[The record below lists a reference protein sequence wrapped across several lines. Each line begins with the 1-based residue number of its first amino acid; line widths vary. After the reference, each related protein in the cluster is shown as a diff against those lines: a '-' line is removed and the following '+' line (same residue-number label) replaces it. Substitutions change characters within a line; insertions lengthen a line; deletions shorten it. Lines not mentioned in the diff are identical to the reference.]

1 MAGYASRQSSYT
13 TGDTIDASDSNDEFD
28 AIVTAFGT
36 SGHTHDGTAGNGGG
50 LSKLAGSNSITI
62 GAATAGTDITVTF
75 DGETNDGV
83 FLWMEDED
91 MFKYSDDIMI
101 VDNETLIFGS
111 DSDWTIKYDESGD
124 DDLVLTGSDISVE
137 SATSAKPV
145 MTLFNSNAD
154 SSGATFKFKKDGTS
168 AATSDVIGNID
179 FLSEDAG
186 AAATTYG
193 RIQSTI
199 VDVTAGGEQGGI
211 DFYVAENDGTL
222 TKGMSIQGASSD
234 GDITVDISTHDGTA
248 GGLKL
253 GGTLVTATA
262 SELNALDGFTGTV
275 SSVSLSGSTDN
286 TIATVTGANA
296 LAGEAHLTFDGS
308 DLKLLED
315 VNDGNPSISVGGA
328 DAEKGMIQAVFDSS
342 AQTLNYLEIS
352 TATADGGTDAGKI
365 RFDVDGTDVVEI
377 DDGGITF
384 TNGANW
390 EVGVAATSGT
400 TAGKGLT
407 VAAGSSA
414 TGSANINGGDLTLSS
429 GGGDGTGT
437 SKIDFKT
444 KANGTDAAAS
454 KMQLSGAGVLTLS
467 SGGVIVP
474 DDGDIGSASA
484 TDAIQISSGGIVTF
498 KDDIKIKDGGTIGVA
513 SDADSIT
520 IDSSGNVTAS
530 QNLTVTGNLVVNGT
544 STTLD
549 VATLAVVDPI
559 IHLQTASDGTALGSD
574 TNKDVGLA
582 MQYHTGSAAKTAFL
596 GIDDDDSYKLKFIP
610 DASLSSEVVSGSVGT
625 ISANFEGGTVSGTT
639 ITASTSLLPDA
650 SGGADIGSATAE
662 WGDVYVADDKYI
674 QFGNDQNVL
683 IGYDETTTDTLRI
696 AATEGAGLGITLMAD
711 EGDDAGDEWKLN
723 IADGGTMTLA
733 NDIASA
739 GTHVTHLTI
748 TPNSTVAS
756 STMAFAG
763 SITAAGNTLA
773 AVGKQTIW
781 VPAAAMRPTASNGCA
796 AITDVES
803 TSGRPDM
810 QVLDFDATA
819 DEHAQFQ
826 VSFPKSWNEG
836 TVTFQAYWTTTATD
850 TDGVAWGLQGVAV
863 SDNDTIDV
871 AYGTAIIV
879 TDDALGAAEDLMVT
893 AESSAITI
901 AGTPAVGDLCFF
913 RVYRDVSDAN
923 DDMAEDARLIG
934 VKVFFTTDGIND
946 A

>member
-36 SGHTHDGTAGNGGG
+36 SGHTHDGTAGNGGA

-91 MFKYSDDIMI
+91 MFKYSDDIMV

-137 SATSAKPV
+137 SSTSAKPV

-154 SSGATFKFKKDGTS
+154 ANGATFKFKKDGTS

-262 SELNALDGFTGTV
+262 TELNLLDGV
-275 SSVSLSGSTDN
+275 SSLSSVTLSGSTDN

-352 TATADGGTDAGKI
+352 TATADSGGDAGKI

-390 EVGVAATSGT
+390 ELGVAATSGT

-407 VAAGSSA
+407 VSAGSSA

-498 KDDIKIKDGGTIGVA
+498 KDDIKLKDDGTIGSASAATAMTIDSSGIVSFVDDIKIKDGGTIGTA
-513 SDADSIT
+513 TDPDSIT
-520 IDSSGNVTAS
+520 IAAAGAVTFSQNITANGTIGGNAVKDEDNMSSDSATHLATQQSIKAYADTKAS
-530 QNLTVTGNLVVNGT
+530 Q
-544 STTLD
+544 S
-549 VATLAVVDPI
+549 
-559 IHLQTASDGTALGSD
+559 
-574 TNKDVGLA
+574 
-582 MQYHTGSAAKTAFL
+582 
-596 GIDDDDSYKLKFIP
+596 
-610 DASLSSEVVSGSVGT
+610 
-625 ISANFEGGTVSGTT
+625 
-639 ITASTSLLPDA
+639 
-650 SGGADIGSATAE
+650 
-662 WGDVYVADDKYI
+662 
-674 QFGNDQNVL
+674 
-683 IGYDETTTDTLRI
+683 
-696 AATEGAGLGITLMAD
+696 
-711 EGDDAGDEWKLN
+711 
-723 IADGGTMTLA
+723 
-733 NDIASA
+733 
-739 GTHVTHLTI
+739 
-748 TPNSTVAS
+748 
-756 STMAFAG
+756 
-763 SITAAGNTLA
+763 
-773 AVGKQTIW
+773 
-781 VPAAAMRPTASNGCA
+781 
-796 AITDVES
+796 
-803 TSGRPDM
+803 
-810 QVLDFDATA
+810 DATA
-819 DEHAQFQ
+819 
-826 VSFPKSWNEG
+826 
-836 TVTFQAYWTTTATD
+836 
-850 TDGVAWGLQGVAV
+850 L
-863 SDNDTIDV
+863 
-871 AYGTAIIV
+871 AI
-879 TDDALGAAEDLMVT
+879 ALG
-893 AESSAITI
+893 
-901 AGTPAVGDLCFF
+901 
-913 RVYRDVSDAN
+913 
-923 DDMAEDARLIG
+923 
-934 VKVFFTTDGIND
+934 
-946 A
+946 

>member
-91 MFKYSDDIMI
+91 MFKYSDDIMV

-137 SATSAKPV
+137 SSTSAKPV

-154 SSGATFKFKKDGTS
+154 ANGATFKFKKDGTS

-262 SELNALDGFTGTV
+262 TELNLLDGV
-275 SSVSLSGSTDN
+275 SSLSSVTLSGSTDN

-352 TATADGGTDAGKI
+352 TATADSGGDAGKI

-390 EVGVAATSGT
+390 ELGVAATSGT

-407 VAAGSSA
+407 VSAGSSA

-498 KDDIKIKDGGTIGVA
+498 KDDIKLKDDGTIGSASAATAMTIDSSGIVSFVDDIKIKDGGTIGTA
-513 SDADSIT
+513 TDPDSIT
-520 IDSSGNVTAS
+520 IAAAGAVTFSQNITANGTIGGNAVKDEDNMSSDSATHLATQQSIKAYADTKAS
-530 QNLTVTGNLVVNGT
+530 Q
-544 STTLD
+544 S
-549 VATLAVVDPI
+549 
-559 IHLQTASDGTALGSD
+559 
-574 TNKDVGLA
+574 
-582 MQYHTGSAAKTAFL
+582 
-596 GIDDDDSYKLKFIP
+596 
-610 DASLSSEVVSGSVGT
+610 
-625 ISANFEGGTVSGTT
+625 
-639 ITASTSLLPDA
+639 
-650 SGGADIGSATAE
+650 
-662 WGDVYVADDKYI
+662 
-674 QFGNDQNVL
+674 
-683 IGYDETTTDTLRI
+683 
-696 AATEGAGLGITLMAD
+696 
-711 EGDDAGDEWKLN
+711 
-723 IADGGTMTLA
+723 
-733 NDIASA
+733 
-739 GTHVTHLTI
+739 
-748 TPNSTVAS
+748 
-756 STMAFAG
+756 
-763 SITAAGNTLA
+763 
-773 AVGKQTIW
+773 
-781 VPAAAMRPTASNGCA
+781 
-796 AITDVES
+796 
-803 TSGRPDM
+803 
-810 QVLDFDATA
+810 DATA
-819 DEHAQFQ
+819 
-826 VSFPKSWNEG
+826 
-836 TVTFQAYWTTTATD
+836 
-850 TDGVAWGLQGVAV
+850 L
-863 SDNDTIDV
+863 
-871 AYGTAIIV
+871 AI
-879 TDDALGAAEDLMVT
+879 ALG
-893 AESSAITI
+893 
-901 AGTPAVGDLCFF
+901 
-913 RVYRDVSDAN
+913 
-923 DDMAEDARLIG
+923 
-934 VKVFFTTDGIND
+934 
-946 A
+946 

>member
-91 MFKYSDDIMI
+91 MFKYSDDIMV

-137 SATSAKPV
+137 SSTSAKPV

-154 SSGATFKFKKDGTS
+154 ANGATFKFKKDGTS

-199 VDVTAGGEQGGI
+199 VAVTAGGEQGGI

-262 SELNALDGFTGTV
+262 TELNLLDGV
-275 SSVSLSGSTDN
+275 SSLSSVTLSGSTDN

-352 TATADGGTDAGKI
+352 TATADRGTDAGKI

-390 EVGVAATSGT
+390 ELGVAATSGT

-407 VAAGSSA
+407 VSAGSSA

-498 KDDIKIKDGGTIGVA
+498 KDDIKLKDDGTIGSASAATAMTIDSSGIVSFVDDIKIKDGGTIGTA
-513 SDADSIT
+513 TDPDSIT
-520 IDSSGNVTAS
+520 IAAAGAVTFSQNITANGTIGGNAVKDEDTMSSNSATHLATQQSIKAYADTKAS
-530 QNLTVTGNLVVNGT
+530 Q
-544 STTLD
+544 S
-549 VATLAVVDPI
+549 
-559 IHLQTASDGTALGSD
+559 
-574 TNKDVGLA
+574 
-582 MQYHTGSAAKTAFL
+582 
-596 GIDDDDSYKLKFIP
+596 
-610 DASLSSEVVSGSVGT
+610 
-625 ISANFEGGTVSGTT
+625 
-639 ITASTSLLPDA
+639 
-650 SGGADIGSATAE
+650 
-662 WGDVYVADDKYI
+662 
-674 QFGNDQNVL
+674 
-683 IGYDETTTDTLRI
+683 
-696 AATEGAGLGITLMAD
+696 
-711 EGDDAGDEWKLN
+711 
-723 IADGGTMTLA
+723 
-733 NDIASA
+733 
-739 GTHVTHLTI
+739 
-748 TPNSTVAS
+748 
-756 STMAFAG
+756 
-763 SITAAGNTLA
+763 
-773 AVGKQTIW
+773 
-781 VPAAAMRPTASNGCA
+781 
-796 AITDVES
+796 
-803 TSGRPDM
+803 
-810 QVLDFDATA
+810 DATA
-819 DEHAQFQ
+819 
-826 VSFPKSWNEG
+826 
-836 TVTFQAYWTTTATD
+836 
-850 TDGVAWGLQGVAV
+850 L
-863 SDNDTIDV
+863 
-871 AYGTAIIV
+871 AI
-879 TDDALGAAEDLMVT
+879 ALG
-893 AESSAITI
+893 
-901 AGTPAVGDLCFF
+901 
-913 RVYRDVSDAN
+913 
-923 DDMAEDARLIG
+923 
-934 VKVFFTTDGIND
+934 
-946 A
+946 

>member
-36 SGHTHDGTAGNGGG
+36 SGHTHDGTAGNGGA

-62 GAATAGTDITVTF
+62 GAATAGTDISVTF

-91 MFKYSDDIMI
+91 MFKYSDDIMV

-137 SATSAKPV
+137 SSTSAKPV

-154 SSGATFKFKKDGTS
+154 ANGATFKFKKDGTS

-262 SELNALDGFTGTV
+262 TELNLLDGV
-275 SSVSLSGSTDN
+275 SSLSSVTLSGSTDN

-352 TATADGGTDAGKI
+352 TATADSGGDAGKI

-384 TNGANW
+384 TNGAKW
-390 EVGVAATSGT
+390 ELGVAATSGT

-407 VAAGSSA
+407 VSAGSSA

-498 KDDIKIKDGGTIGVA
+498 KDDIKLKDDGTIGSASAATAMTIDSSGIVSFVDDIKIKDGGTIGTA
-513 SDADSIT
+513 TDPDSIT
-520 IDSSGNVTAS
+520 IAAAGAVTFSQNITANGTIGGNAVKDEDTMSSNSATHLATQQSIKAYADTKAS
-530 QNLTVTGNLVVNGT
+530 Q
-544 STTLD
+544 S
-549 VATLAVVDPI
+549 
-559 IHLQTASDGTALGSD
+559 
-574 TNKDVGLA
+574 
-582 MQYHTGSAAKTAFL
+582 
-596 GIDDDDSYKLKFIP
+596 
-610 DASLSSEVVSGSVGT
+610 
-625 ISANFEGGTVSGTT
+625 
-639 ITASTSLLPDA
+639 
-650 SGGADIGSATAE
+650 
-662 WGDVYVADDKYI
+662 
-674 QFGNDQNVL
+674 
-683 IGYDETTTDTLRI
+683 
-696 AATEGAGLGITLMAD
+696 
-711 EGDDAGDEWKLN
+711 
-723 IADGGTMTLA
+723 
-733 NDIASA
+733 
-739 GTHVTHLTI
+739 
-748 TPNSTVAS
+748 
-756 STMAFAG
+756 
-763 SITAAGNTLA
+763 
-773 AVGKQTIW
+773 
-781 VPAAAMRPTASNGCA
+781 
-796 AITDVES
+796 
-803 TSGRPDM
+803 
-810 QVLDFDATA
+810 DATA
-819 DEHAQFQ
+819 
-826 VSFPKSWNEG
+826 
-836 TVTFQAYWTTTATD
+836 
-850 TDGVAWGLQGVAV
+850 L
-863 SDNDTIDV
+863 
-871 AYGTAIIV
+871 AI
-879 TDDALGAAEDLMVT
+879 ALG
-893 AESSAITI
+893 
-901 AGTPAVGDLCFF
+901 
-913 RVYRDVSDAN
+913 
-923 DDMAEDARLIG
+923 
-934 VKVFFTTDGIND
+934 
-946 A
+946 

>member
-137 SATSAKPV
+137 SSTSAKPV

-154 SSGATFKFKKDGTS
+154 ANGATFKFKKDGTS

-262 SELNALDGFTGTV
+262 TELNLLDGV
-275 SSVSLSGSTDN
+275 SSLSSVTLSGSTDN

-352 TATADGGTDAGKI
+352 TATADSGGDAGKI

-390 EVGVAATSGT
+390 ELGVAATSGT

-407 VAAGSSA
+407 VSAGSSA

-498 KDDIKIKDGGTIGVA
+498 KDDIKLKDDGTIGSASAATAMTIDSSGIVSFVDDIKIKDGGTIGTA
-513 SDADSIT
+513 TDPDSIT
-520 IDSSGNVTAS
+520 IAAAGAVTFSQNITANGTIGGNAVKDEDTMSSNSATHLATQQSIKAYADTKAS
-530 QNLTVTGNLVVNGT
+530 Q
-544 STTLD
+544 S
-549 VATLAVVDPI
+549 
-559 IHLQTASDGTALGSD
+559 
-574 TNKDVGLA
+574 
-582 MQYHTGSAAKTAFL
+582 
-596 GIDDDDSYKLKFIP
+596 
-610 DASLSSEVVSGSVGT
+610 
-625 ISANFEGGTVSGTT
+625 
-639 ITASTSLLPDA
+639 
-650 SGGADIGSATAE
+650 
-662 WGDVYVADDKYI
+662 
-674 QFGNDQNVL
+674 
-683 IGYDETTTDTLRI
+683 
-696 AATEGAGLGITLMAD
+696 
-711 EGDDAGDEWKLN
+711 
-723 IADGGTMTLA
+723 
-733 NDIASA
+733 
-739 GTHVTHLTI
+739 
-748 TPNSTVAS
+748 
-756 STMAFAG
+756 
-763 SITAAGNTLA
+763 
-773 AVGKQTIW
+773 
-781 VPAAAMRPTASNGCA
+781 
-796 AITDVES
+796 
-803 TSGRPDM
+803 
-810 QVLDFDATA
+810 DATA
-819 DEHAQFQ
+819 
-826 VSFPKSWNEG
+826 
-836 TVTFQAYWTTTATD
+836 
-850 TDGVAWGLQGVAV
+850 L
-863 SDNDTIDV
+863 
-871 AYGTAIIV
+871 AI
-879 TDDALGAAEDLMVT
+879 ALG
-893 AESSAITI
+893 
-901 AGTPAVGDLCFF
+901 
-913 RVYRDVSDAN
+913 
-923 DDMAEDARLIG
+923 
-934 VKVFFTTDGIND
+934 
-946 A
+946 

>member
-36 SGHTHDGTAGNGGG
+36 SGHTHDGTAGNGGA

-91 MFKYSDDIMI
+91 MFKYSDDIMV

-137 SATSAKPV
+137 SSTSAKPV

-154 SSGATFKFKKDGTS
+154 ANGATFKFKKDGTS

-262 SELNALDGFTGTV
+262 TELNLLDGV
-275 SSVSLSGSTDN
+275 SSLSSVTLSGSTDN

-352 TATADGGTDAGKI
+352 TATADSGGDAGKI

-390 EVGVAATSGT
+390 ELGVAATSGT

-407 VAAGSSA
+407 VSAGSSA

-498 KDDIKIKDGGTIGVA
+498 KDDIKIKDDGTIGSA
-513 SDADSIT
+513 SAATAMT
-520 IDSSGNVTAS
+520 IDSSGIVS
-530 QNLTVTGNLVVNGT
+530 F
-544 STTLD
+544 
-549 VATLAVVDPI
+549 VD
-559 IHLQTASDGTALGSD
+559 
-574 TNKDVGLA
+574 
-582 MQYHTGSAAKTAFL
+582 
-596 GIDDDDSYKLKFIP
+596 
-610 DASLSSEVVSGSVGT
+610 
-625 ISANFEGGTVSGTT
+625 
-639 ITASTSLLPDA
+639 
-650 SGGADIGSATAE
+650 DI
-662 WGDVYVADDKYI
+662 KI
-674 QFGNDQNVL
+674 
-683 IGYDETTTDTLRI
+683 
-696 AATEGAGLGITLMAD
+696 
-711 EGDDAGDEWKLN
+711 K
-723 IADGGTMTLA
+723 DGGTIGTATDPDSITIAAAGAVTFSQNITA
-733 NDIASA
+733 NGTIGGNAVKDEDTMSSNSA
-739 GTHVTHLTI
+739 THLATQQSI
-748 TPNSTVAS
+748 KAYADTKAS
-756 STMAFAG
+756 QS
-763 SITAAGNTLA
+763 
-773 AVGKQTIW
+773 
-781 VPAAAMRPTASNGCA
+781 
-796 AITDVES
+796 
-803 TSGRPDM
+803 
-810 QVLDFDATA
+810 DATA
-819 DEHAQFQ
+819 
-826 VSFPKSWNEG
+826 
-836 TVTFQAYWTTTATD
+836 
-850 TDGVAWGLQGVAV
+850 L
-863 SDNDTIDV
+863 
-871 AYGTAIIV
+871 AI
-879 TDDALGAAEDLMVT
+879 ALG
-893 AESSAITI
+893 
-901 AGTPAVGDLCFF
+901 
-913 RVYRDVSDAN
+913 
-923 DDMAEDARLIG
+923 
-934 VKVFFTTDGIND
+934 
-946 A
+946 

>member
-36 SGHTHDGTAGNGGG
+36 SGHTHDGTAGNGGA

-137 SATSAKPV
+137 SSTSAKPV

-154 SSGATFKFKKDGTS
+154 ANGATFKFKKDGTS

-262 SELNALDGFTGTV
+262 TELNLLDGV
-275 SSVSLSGSTDN
+275 SSLSSVTLSGSTDN

-352 TATADGGTDAGKI
+352 TATADSGGDAGKI

-407 VAAGSSA
+407 VSAGSSA

-498 KDDIKIKDGGTIGVA
+498 KDDIKIKDDGTIGSA
-513 SDADSIT
+513 SAATAMT
-520 IDSSGNVTAS
+520 IDSSGIVS
-530 QNLTVTGNLVVNGT
+530 F
-544 STTLD
+544 
-549 VATLAVVDPI
+549 VD
-559 IHLQTASDGTALGSD
+559 
-574 TNKDVGLA
+574 
-582 MQYHTGSAAKTAFL
+582 
-596 GIDDDDSYKLKFIP
+596 
-610 DASLSSEVVSGSVGT
+610 
-625 ISANFEGGTVSGTT
+625 
-639 ITASTSLLPDA
+639 
-650 SGGADIGSATAE
+650 DI
-662 WGDVYVADDKYI
+662 KI
-674 QFGNDQNVL
+674 
-683 IGYDETTTDTLRI
+683 
-696 AATEGAGLGITLMAD
+696 
-711 EGDDAGDEWKLN
+711 K
-723 IADGGTMTLA
+723 DGGTIGTATDPDSITIAAAGAVTFSQNITA
-733 NDIASA
+733 NGTIGGSA
-739 GTHVTHLTI
+739 VKDEDTMSSNSATHLATQQSI
-748 TPNSTVAS
+748 KAYADTKAS
-756 STMAFAG
+756 QS
-763 SITAAGNTLA
+763 
-773 AVGKQTIW
+773 
-781 VPAAAMRPTASNGCA
+781 
-796 AITDVES
+796 
-803 TSGRPDM
+803 
-810 QVLDFDATA
+810 DATA
-819 DEHAQFQ
+819 
-826 VSFPKSWNEG
+826 
-836 TVTFQAYWTTTATD
+836 
-850 TDGVAWGLQGVAV
+850 L
-863 SDNDTIDV
+863 
-871 AYGTAIIV
+871 AI
-879 TDDALGAAEDLMVT
+879 ALG
-893 AESSAITI
+893 
-901 AGTPAVGDLCFF
+901 
-913 RVYRDVSDAN
+913 
-923 DDMAEDARLIG
+923 
-934 VKVFFTTDGIND
+934 
-946 A
+946 

>member
-91 MFKYSDDIMI
+91 MFKYSDDIMV

-137 SATSAKPV
+137 SSTSAKPV

-154 SSGATFKFKKDGTS
+154 ANGATFKFKKDGTS

-262 SELNALDGFTGTV
+262 TELNLLDGV
-275 SSVSLSGSTDN
+275 SSLSSVTLSGSTDN

-352 TATADGGTDAGKI
+352 TATADSGGDAGKI

-390 EVGVAATSGT
+390 ELGVAATSGT

-407 VAAGSSA
+407 VSAGSSA

-498 KDDIKIKDGGTIGVA
+498 KDDIKLKDDGTIGSASAATAMTIDSSGIVSFVDDIKIKDGGTIGTA
-513 SDADSIT
+513 TDPDSIT
-520 IDSSGNVTAS
+520 IAAAGAVTFSQNVTA
-530 QNLTVTGNLVVNGT
+530 NGT
-544 STTLD
+544 IGGN
-549 VATLAVVDPI
+549 AVKDE
-559 IHLQTASDGTALGSD
+559 D
-574 TNKDVGLA
+574 T
-582 MQYHTGSAAKTAFL
+582 M
-596 GIDDDDSYKLKFIP
+596 
-610 DASLSSEVVSGSVGT
+610 SS
-625 ISANFEGGTVSGTT
+625 N
-639 ITASTSLLPDA
+639 
-650 SGGADIGSATAE
+650 SATHLATQQSIKA
-662 WGDVYVADDKYI
+662 YADTK
-674 QFGNDQNVL
+674 
-683 IGYDETTTDTLRI
+683 
-696 AATEGAGLGITLMAD
+696 
-711 EGDDAGDEWKLN
+711 
-723 IADGGTMTLA
+723 
-733 NDIASA
+733 ASQ
-739 GTHVTHLTI
+739 
-748 TPNSTVAS
+748 S
-756 STMAFAG
+756 
-763 SITAAGNTLA
+763 
-773 AVGKQTIW
+773 
-781 VPAAAMRPTASNGCA
+781 
-796 AITDVES
+796 
-803 TSGRPDM
+803 
-810 QVLDFDATA
+810 DATA
-819 DEHAQFQ
+819 
-826 VSFPKSWNEG
+826 
-836 TVTFQAYWTTTATD
+836 
-850 TDGVAWGLQGVAV
+850 L
-863 SDNDTIDV
+863 
-871 AYGTAIIV
+871 AI
-879 TDDALGAAEDLMVT
+879 ALG
-893 AESSAITI
+893 
-901 AGTPAVGDLCFF
+901 
-913 RVYRDVSDAN
+913 
-923 DDMAEDARLIG
+923 
-934 VKVFFTTDGIND
+934 
-946 A
+946 

>member
-36 SGHTHDGTAGNGGG
+36 SGHTHDGTAGNGGA

-137 SATSAKPV
+137 SSTSAKPV

-154 SSGATFKFKKDGTS
+154 ANGATFKFKKDGTS

-262 SELNALDGFTGTV
+262 TELNLLDGV
-275 SSVSLSGSTDN
+275 SSLSSVTLSGSTDN

-352 TATADGGTDAGKI
+352 TATADSGGDAGKI

-390 EVGVAATSGT
+390 ELGVAATSGT

-407 VAAGSSA
+407 VSAGSSA

-498 KDDIKIKDGGTIGVA
+498 KDDIKIKDDGTIGSA
-513 SDADSIT
+513 SAATAMT
-520 IDSSGNVTAS
+520 IDSSGIVS
-530 QNLTVTGNLVVNGT
+530 F
-544 STTLD
+544 
-549 VATLAVVDPI
+549 VD
-559 IHLQTASDGTALGSD
+559 
-574 TNKDVGLA
+574 
-582 MQYHTGSAAKTAFL
+582 
-596 GIDDDDSYKLKFIP
+596 
-610 DASLSSEVVSGSVGT
+610 
-625 ISANFEGGTVSGTT
+625 
-639 ITASTSLLPDA
+639 
-650 SGGADIGSATAE
+650 DI
-662 WGDVYVADDKYI
+662 KI
-674 QFGNDQNVL
+674 
-683 IGYDETTTDTLRI
+683 
-696 AATEGAGLGITLMAD
+696 
-711 EGDDAGDEWKLN
+711 K
-723 IADGGTMTLA
+723 DGGTIGTATDPDSITIAAAGAVTFSQNITA
-733 NDIASA
+733 NGTIGGNAVKDEDTMSSNSA
-739 GTHVTHLTI
+739 THLATQQSI
-748 TPNSTVAS
+748 KAYADTKAS
-756 STMAFAG
+756 QS
-763 SITAAGNTLA
+763 
-773 AVGKQTIW
+773 
-781 VPAAAMRPTASNGCA
+781 
-796 AITDVES
+796 
-803 TSGRPDM
+803 
-810 QVLDFDATA
+810 DATA
-819 DEHAQFQ
+819 
-826 VSFPKSWNEG
+826 
-836 TVTFQAYWTTTATD
+836 
-850 TDGVAWGLQGVAV
+850 L
-863 SDNDTIDV
+863 
-871 AYGTAIIV
+871 AI
-879 TDDALGAAEDLMVT
+879 ALG
-893 AESSAITI
+893 
-901 AGTPAVGDLCFF
+901 
-913 RVYRDVSDAN
+913 
-923 DDMAEDARLIG
+923 
-934 VKVFFTTDGIND
+934 
-946 A
+946 

>member
-91 MFKYSDDIMI
+91 MFKYSDDIMV

-262 SELNALDGFTGTV
+262 TELNLLDGV
-275 SSVSLSGSTDN
+275 SSLSSVTLSGSTDN

-352 TATADGGTDAGKI
+352 TATADSGGDAGKI

-390 EVGVAATSGT
+390 ELGVAATSGT

-407 VAAGSSA
+407 VSAGSSA

-498 KDDIKIKDGGTIGVA
+498 KDDIKIKDDGTIGSA
-513 SDADSIT
+513 SAATAMT
-520 IDSSGNVTAS
+520 IDSSGIVS
-530 QNLTVTGNLVVNGT
+530 F
-544 STTLD
+544 
-549 VATLAVVDPI
+549 VD
-559 IHLQTASDGTALGSD
+559 
-574 TNKDVGLA
+574 
-582 MQYHTGSAAKTAFL
+582 
-596 GIDDDDSYKLKFIP
+596 
-610 DASLSSEVVSGSVGT
+610 
-625 ISANFEGGTVSGTT
+625 
-639 ITASTSLLPDA
+639 
-650 SGGADIGSATAE
+650 DI
-662 WGDVYVADDKYI
+662 KI
-674 QFGNDQNVL
+674 
-683 IGYDETTTDTLRI
+683 
-696 AATEGAGLGITLMAD
+696 
-711 EGDDAGDEWKLN
+711 K
-723 IADGGTMTLA
+723 DGGTIGTATDPDSITIAAAGAVTFSQNITA
-733 NDIASA
+733 NGTIGGNAVKDEDTMSSNSA
-739 GTHVTHLTI
+739 THLATQQSI
-748 TPNSTVAS
+748 KAYADTKAS
-756 STMAFAG
+756 QS
-763 SITAAGNTLA
+763 
-773 AVGKQTIW
+773 
-781 VPAAAMRPTASNGCA
+781 
-796 AITDVES
+796 
-803 TSGRPDM
+803 
-810 QVLDFDATA
+810 DATA
-819 DEHAQFQ
+819 
-826 VSFPKSWNEG
+826 
-836 TVTFQAYWTTTATD
+836 
-850 TDGVAWGLQGVAV
+850 L
-863 SDNDTIDV
+863 
-871 AYGTAIIV
+871 AI
-879 TDDALGAAEDLMVT
+879 ALG
-893 AESSAITI
+893 
-901 AGTPAVGDLCFF
+901 
-913 RVYRDVSDAN
+913 
-923 DDMAEDARLIG
+923 
-934 VKVFFTTDGIND
+934 
-946 A
+946 

>member
-36 SGHTHDGTAGNGGG
+36 SGHTHDGTAGNGGA

-154 SSGATFKFKKDGTS
+154 ANGATFKFKKDGTS

-262 SELNALDGFTGTV
+262 TELNLLDGV
-275 SSVSLSGSTDN
+275 SSLSSVTLSGSTDN

-315 VNDGNPSISVGGA
+315 VNDGNPSISIGGA

-352 TATADGGTDAGKI
+352 TATADSGGDAGKI

-390 EVGVAATSGT
+390 ELGVAATSGT

-407 VAAGSSA
+407 VSAGSSA

-498 KDDIKIKDGGTIGVA
+498 KDDIKIKDDGTIGSA
-513 SDADSIT
+513 SAATAMT
-520 IDSSGNVTAS
+520 IDSSGIVS
-530 QNLTVTGNLVVNGT
+530 F
-544 STTLD
+544 
-549 VATLAVVDPI
+549 VD
-559 IHLQTASDGTALGSD
+559 
-574 TNKDVGLA
+574 
-582 MQYHTGSAAKTAFL
+582 
-596 GIDDDDSYKLKFIP
+596 
-610 DASLSSEVVSGSVGT
+610 
-625 ISANFEGGTVSGTT
+625 
-639 ITASTSLLPDA
+639 
-650 SGGADIGSATAE
+650 DI
-662 WGDVYVADDKYI
+662 KI
-674 QFGNDQNVL
+674 
-683 IGYDETTTDTLRI
+683 
-696 AATEGAGLGITLMAD
+696 
-711 EGDDAGDEWKLN
+711 K
-723 IADGGTMTLA
+723 DGGTIGTATDPDSITIAAAGAVTFSQNITA
-733 NDIASA
+733 NGTIGGNAVKDEDTMSSNSA
-739 GTHVTHLTI
+739 THLATQQSI
-748 TPNSTVAS
+748 KAYADTKAS
-756 STMAFAG
+756 QS
-763 SITAAGNTLA
+763 
-773 AVGKQTIW
+773 
-781 VPAAAMRPTASNGCA
+781 
-796 AITDVES
+796 
-803 TSGRPDM
+803 
-810 QVLDFDATA
+810 DATA
-819 DEHAQFQ
+819 
-826 VSFPKSWNEG
+826 
-836 TVTFQAYWTTTATD
+836 
-850 TDGVAWGLQGVAV
+850 L
-863 SDNDTIDV
+863 
-871 AYGTAIIV
+871 AI
-879 TDDALGAAEDLMVT
+879 ALG
-893 AESSAITI
+893 
-901 AGTPAVGDLCFF
+901 
-913 RVYRDVSDAN
+913 
-923 DDMAEDARLIG
+923 
-934 VKVFFTTDGIND
+934 
-946 A
+946 

>member
-36 SGHTHDGTAGNGGG
+36 SGHTHDGTAGNGGA

-91 MFKYSDDIMI
+91 MFKYSDDIMV

-154 SSGATFKFKKDGTS
+154 ANGATFKFKKDGTS

-222 TKGMSIQGASSD
+222 TKGVSIQGASSD

-253 GGTLVTATA
+253 GGTLVTSTAT
-262 SELNALDGFTGTV
+262 ELNLLDG
-275 SSVSLSGSTDN
+275 LSGVPALTGSTDN
-286 TIATVTGANA
+286 TIVTVTGANA
-296 LAGEAHLTFDGS
+296 LAGEDHLTFDGS

-315 VNDGNPSISVGGA
+315 VNDGSPSISVGGA
-328 DAEKGMIQAVFDSS
+328 DAEKGMIQAVFDSG

-352 TATADGGTDAGKI
+352 TATADSGGDAGKI

-400 TAGKGLT
+400 TAGKALT
-407 VAAGSSA
+407 VVAGSSA
-414 TGSANINGGDLTLSS
+414 TGSADINGGDLTLSS

-444 KANGTDAAAS
+444 KASGTDGAAS

-467 SGGVIVP
+467 AGGVIVP

-513 SDADSIT
+513 SVTDAMTISAAGIVAFKDDITIKDGGTIGTATDPDSIT
-520 IDSSGNVTAS
+520 IAAAGAVTFS
-530 QNLTVTGNLVVNGT
+530 QNITANGT
-544 STTLD
+544 
-549 VATLAVVDPI
+549 I
-559 IHLQTASDGTALGSD
+559 GGTAVKDEDNMSSD
-574 TNKDVGLA
+574 
-582 MQYHTGSAAKTAFL
+582 
-596 GIDDDDSYKLKFIP
+596 
-610 DASLSSEVVSGSVGT
+610 
-625 ISANFEGGTVSGTT
+625 
-639 ITASTSLLPDA
+639 
-650 SGGADIGSATAE
+650 SATHLATQQSIKA
-662 WGDVYVADDKYI
+662 YADTK
-674 QFGNDQNVL
+674 
-683 IGYDETTTDTLRI
+683 
-696 AATEGAGLGITLMAD
+696 ATQ
-711 EGDDAGDEWKLN
+711 
-723 IADGGTMTLA
+723 
-733 NDIASA
+733 S
-739 GTHVTHLTI
+739 
-748 TPNSTVAS
+748 
-756 STMAFAG
+756 
-763 SITAAGNTLA
+763 
-773 AVGKQTIW
+773 
-781 VPAAAMRPTASNGCA
+781 
-796 AITDVES
+796 
-803 TSGRPDM
+803 
-810 QVLDFDATA
+810 DATA
-819 DEHAQFQ
+819 
-826 VSFPKSWNEG
+826 
-836 TVTFQAYWTTTATD
+836 
-850 TDGVAWGLQGVAV
+850 L
-863 SDNDTIDV
+863 
-871 AYGTAIIV
+871 AI
-879 TDDALGAAEDLMVT
+879 ALG
-893 AESSAITI
+893 
-901 AGTPAVGDLCFF
+901 
-913 RVYRDVSDAN
+913 
-923 DDMAEDARLIG
+923 
-934 VKVFFTTDGIND
+934 
-946 A
+946 

>member
-91 MFKYSDDIMI
+91 MFKYSDDIMV

-137 SATSAKPV
+137 SSTSAKPV

-154 SSGATFKFKKDGTS
+154 ANGATFKFKKDGTS

-262 SELNALDGFTGTV
+262 TELNLLDGV
-275 SSVSLSGSTDN
+275 SSLSSVTLSGSTDN

-352 TATADGGTDAGKI
+352 TATADSGGDAGKI

-390 EVGVAATSGT
+390 ELGVAATSGT

-498 KDDIKIKDGGTIGVA
+498 KDDIKIKDDGTIGSA
-513 SDADSIT
+513 SAATAMT
-520 IDSSGNVTAS
+520 IDSSGIVS
-530 QNLTVTGNLVVNGT
+530 F
-544 STTLD
+544 
-549 VATLAVVDPI
+549 VD
-559 IHLQTASDGTALGSD
+559 
-574 TNKDVGLA
+574 
-582 MQYHTGSAAKTAFL
+582 
-596 GIDDDDSYKLKFIP
+596 
-610 DASLSSEVVSGSVGT
+610 
-625 ISANFEGGTVSGTT
+625 
-639 ITASTSLLPDA
+639 
-650 SGGADIGSATAE
+650 DI
-662 WGDVYVADDKYI
+662 KI
-674 QFGNDQNVL
+674 
-683 IGYDETTTDTLRI
+683 
-696 AATEGAGLGITLMAD
+696 
-711 EGDDAGDEWKLN
+711 K
-723 IADGGTMTLA
+723 DGGTIGTATDPDSITIAAAGAVTFSQNITA
-733 NDIASA
+733 NGTIGGNAVKDEDTMSSNSA
-739 GTHVTHLTI
+739 THLATQQSI
-748 TPNSTVAS
+748 KAYADTKAS
-756 STMAFAG
+756 QS
-763 SITAAGNTLA
+763 
-773 AVGKQTIW
+773 
-781 VPAAAMRPTASNGCA
+781 
-796 AITDVES
+796 
-803 TSGRPDM
+803 
-810 QVLDFDATA
+810 DATA
-819 DEHAQFQ
+819 
-826 VSFPKSWNEG
+826 
-836 TVTFQAYWTTTATD
+836 
-850 TDGVAWGLQGVAV
+850 L
-863 SDNDTIDV
+863 
-871 AYGTAIIV
+871 AI
-879 TDDALGAAEDLMVT
+879 ALG
-893 AESSAITI
+893 
-901 AGTPAVGDLCFF
+901 
-913 RVYRDVSDAN
+913 
-923 DDMAEDARLIG
+923 
-934 VKVFFTTDGIND
+934 
-946 A
+946 

>member
-36 SGHTHDGTAGNGGG
+36 SGHTHDGTAGNGGA

-91 MFKYSDDIMI
+91 MFKYSDDIMV

-137 SATSAKPV
+137 SSTSAKPV

-154 SSGATFKFKKDGTS
+154 ANGATFKFKKDGTS

-262 SELNALDGFTGTV
+262 TELNLLDGV
-275 SSVSLSGSTDN
+275 SSLSSVTLSGSTDN

-352 TATADGGTDAGKI
+352 TATADSGGDAGKI

-390 EVGVAATSGT
+390 ELGVAATSGT

-407 VAAGSSA
+407 VSAGSSA

-498 KDDIKIKDGGTIGVA
+498 KDDIKLKDDGTIGSASAATAMTIDSSGIVSFVDDIKIKDGGTIGTA
-513 SDADSIT
+513 TDPDSIT
-520 IDSSGNVTAS
+520 IAAAGAVTFSQNITANGTIGGNAVKDEDTMSSNSATHLATQQSIKAYADTKAS
-530 QNLTVTGNLVVNGT
+530 Q
-544 STTLD
+544 S
-549 VATLAVVDPI
+549 
-559 IHLQTASDGTALGSD
+559 
-574 TNKDVGLA
+574 
-582 MQYHTGSAAKTAFL
+582 
-596 GIDDDDSYKLKFIP
+596 
-610 DASLSSEVVSGSVGT
+610 
-625 ISANFEGGTVSGTT
+625 
-639 ITASTSLLPDA
+639 
-650 SGGADIGSATAE
+650 
-662 WGDVYVADDKYI
+662 
-674 QFGNDQNVL
+674 
-683 IGYDETTTDTLRI
+683 
-696 AATEGAGLGITLMAD
+696 
-711 EGDDAGDEWKLN
+711 
-723 IADGGTMTLA
+723 
-733 NDIASA
+733 
-739 GTHVTHLTI
+739 
-748 TPNSTVAS
+748 
-756 STMAFAG
+756 
-763 SITAAGNTLA
+763 
-773 AVGKQTIW
+773 
-781 VPAAAMRPTASNGCA
+781 
-796 AITDVES
+796 
-803 TSGRPDM
+803 
-810 QVLDFDATA
+810 DATA
-819 DEHAQFQ
+819 
-826 VSFPKSWNEG
+826 
-836 TVTFQAYWTTTATD
+836 
-850 TDGVAWGLQGVAV
+850 L
-863 SDNDTIDV
+863 
-871 AYGTAIIV
+871 AI
-879 TDDALGAAEDLMVT
+879 ALG
-893 AESSAITI
+893 
-901 AGTPAVGDLCFF
+901 
-913 RVYRDVSDAN
+913 
-923 DDMAEDARLIG
+923 
-934 VKVFFTTDGIND
+934 
-946 A
+946 

>member
-36 SGHTHDGTAGNGGG
+36 SGHTHDGTAGNGGA

-111 DSDWTIKYDESGD
+111 DSEWTIKYDESGD

-154 SSGATFKFKKDGTS
+154 ANGATFKFKKDGTS

-262 SELNALDGFTGTV
+262 TELNLLDGV
-275 SSVSLSGSTDN
+275 SSLSSVTLSGSTDN

-352 TATADGGTDAGKI
+352 TATADSGGDAGKI

-498 KDDIKIKDGGTIGVA
+498 KDDIKLKDDGTIGSASAATAMTIDSSGIVSFVDDIKIKDGGTIGTA
-513 SDADSIT
+513 TDPDSIT
-520 IDSSGNVTAS
+520 IAAAGAVTFSQNITANGTIGGNAVKDEDNMSSDSATHLATQQSIKAYADTKAS
-530 QNLTVTGNLVVNGT
+530 Q
-544 STTLD
+544 S
-549 VATLAVVDPI
+549 
-559 IHLQTASDGTALGSD
+559 
-574 TNKDVGLA
+574 
-582 MQYHTGSAAKTAFL
+582 
-596 GIDDDDSYKLKFIP
+596 
-610 DASLSSEVVSGSVGT
+610 
-625 ISANFEGGTVSGTT
+625 
-639 ITASTSLLPDA
+639 
-650 SGGADIGSATAE
+650 
-662 WGDVYVADDKYI
+662 
-674 QFGNDQNVL
+674 
-683 IGYDETTTDTLRI
+683 
-696 AATEGAGLGITLMAD
+696 
-711 EGDDAGDEWKLN
+711 
-723 IADGGTMTLA
+723 
-733 NDIASA
+733 
-739 GTHVTHLTI
+739 
-748 TPNSTVAS
+748 
-756 STMAFAG
+756 
-763 SITAAGNTLA
+763 
-773 AVGKQTIW
+773 
-781 VPAAAMRPTASNGCA
+781 
-796 AITDVES
+796 
-803 TSGRPDM
+803 
-810 QVLDFDATA
+810 DATA
-819 DEHAQFQ
+819 
-826 VSFPKSWNEG
+826 
-836 TVTFQAYWTTTATD
+836 
-850 TDGVAWGLQGVAV
+850 L
-863 SDNDTIDV
+863 
-871 AYGTAIIV
+871 AI
-879 TDDALGAAEDLMVT
+879 ALG
-893 AESSAITI
+893 
-901 AGTPAVGDLCFF
+901 
-913 RVYRDVSDAN
+913 
-923 DDMAEDARLIG
+923 
-934 VKVFFTTDGIND
+934 
-946 A
+946 